1 MLVQRSGE
9 SAPRGGDPVSE
20 ERLAQLGRAVL
31 SAVGAIDAGPEISSA
46 PQAGVVIQG
55 MTLPE
60 WAVRL
65 LVGTL
70 LLPPIAAAIDGTAR
84 ARRRRAGR
92 RAVRRAIVWVL
103 SCALPFAAA
112 AIFARVLGASGI
124 ASVPAHPLGADAHAL
139 GGTAVRTTSAV
150 LLVLVLAWLAWPS
163 LLRSVTLRARPRGDV
178 AGLALE
184 HVLLVLATF
193 VWIVNPYAALLLVPA
208 AHLLLV
214 IADVE
219 LRPRPPAALA
229 LVALALLPVALLA
242 AFFAHH
248 LALGLGQSVWIAVAM
263 LAGGAIGV
271 PAALAW
277 SLAAGCTVAAVL
289 VALEPG
295 TASSR
300 AGTEEPVEVTIR
312 GPLTYAGPGSLGG
325 TESALRR

>member
-1 MLVQRSGE
+1 
-9 SAPRGGDPVSE
+9 
-20 ERLAQLGRAVL
+20 
-31 SAVGAIDAGPEISSA
+31 
-46 PQAGVVIQG
+46 
-55 MTLPE
+55 
-60 WAVRL
+60 
-65 LVGTL
+65 TL
-70 LLPPIAAAIDGTAR
+70 LLPPIAAAIDGAAR

-112 AIFARVLGASGI
+112 ASFARVLGASGI

-150 LLVLVLAWLAWPS
+150 LLVLVLAWLARPS

-184 HVLLVLATF
+184 HVLL
-193 VWIVNPYAALLLVPA
+193 
-208 AHLLLV
+208 
-214 IADVE
+214 
-219 LRPRPPAALA
+219 
-229 LVALALLPVALLA
+229 
-242 AFFAHH
+242 
-248 LALGLGQSVWIAVAM
+248 
-263 LAGGAIGV
+263 V

-300 AGTEEPVEVTIR
+300 AGTEEPVEVSIR
-312 GPLTYAGPGSLGG
+312 GPLTYAGRGSLSG